1 MADTAIRQ
9 PNIQQRSIA
18 QSDQSQH
25 LRLHIPAV
33 ELAQLPVHPLT
44 DLHPYWPHD
53 RIEQLAGYP
62 GRLRRHRVTI
72 SQGYVIDGRN
82 HIIAGVLANAKLP
95 VDVYDDLT
103 EQQIQHLIF
112 ELNPLRRN
120 QPKHRLIALAATY
133 YDIASQTAHAVTLQR
148 AADLFGVSKRSICLY
163 RRQDVLGASPDTTT
177 STRLRYVA

>member
-1 MADTAIRQ
+1 MADTAICQ
-9 PNIQQRSIA
+9 PTIQQRSIG
-18 QSDQSQH
+18 QSDQSLR
-25 LRLHIPAV
+25 LRLHIQAI

-62 GRLRRHRVTI
+62 GRLRRHRVSI

-82 HIIAGVLANAKLP
+82 HIIAGVLANATLA
-95 VDVYDDLT
+95 VDVRDDLT
-103 EQQIQHLIF
+103 EHQIQDLIF
-112 ELNPLRRN
+112 ELNPRRRN
-120 QPKHRLIALAATY
+120 KPKHRLISLAATY

-163 RRQDVLGASPDTTT
+163 RRQDALGAITDTTT
-177 STRLRYVA
+177 STRLRYIA